1 MTRTDERQELLTSQH
16 DELRLLI
23 AALRSTA
30 GSVLAAEAADTL
42 RLVRRLRRAV
52 EDLELQFGAHL
63 DAEEAV
69 LERIDAWGPIRLEL
83 LRAEHARQR
92 AVLAALRV
100 AEGPPHGIALRAAS
114 LAEDLLEDIDAE
126 ERDLLAPGVRRFGG
140 SPYAASAG
148 RTGAGVPEIGRH
160 R

>member
-1 MTRTDERQELLTSQH
+1 MTRYDDRQKLLTLQH
-16 DELRLLI
+16 EQLRLLI
-23 AALRSTA
+23 AALRGAA
-30 GSVLAAEAADTL
+30 GSVLAAVGADTL
-42 RLVRRLRRAV
+42 RLVQRLRRAV
-52 EDLELQFGAHL
+52 EDLEVQFGAHL
-63 DAEEAV
+63 DAEEAI

-100 AEGPPHGIALRAAS
+100 AEAPPYRIALRAAS

-126 ERDLLAPGVRRFGG
+126 ERDLLAPDLRR
-140 SPYAASAG
+140 SECSAYAGSAG
-148 RTGAGVPEIGRH
+148 RTGAGIPERGRQ